1 MRMRPYA
8 TMMARGTKHFL
19 GRHGGG
25 TATEY
30 AFLLALI
37 ALAAFGAIASLGPH
51 VDSTCTTISNNFP
64 EVRWKQDLPQRFQLD
79 DPPQTAQYRSPVSD
93 PAPNAP

>member
-1 MRMRPYA
+1 MRYYS
-8 TMMARGTKHFL
+8 TLLARGTKHLL
-19 GRHGGG
+19 GGLGGG

-64 EVRWKQDLPQRFQLD
+64 EVRWTQDSPQRFQLD
-79 DPPQTAQYRSPVSD
+79 TPPRTAQYRSPVSGS
-93 PAPNAP
+93 APDAP